1 MTGFTKPVQK
11 KVIRIY
17 ADVFSARIR
26 ELFQAVKKANKKY
39 KNILLE
45 FQDVLKKVARWG
57 ADEKQKLVDETANGY
72 LQPSVDIIYDSFLDV
87 VRAVW
92 REAFL
97 LNDRVPQVELQKNL
111 LRLDSICVACAAD
124 LIDSTL
130 ANQVL
135 TTHQTINPYA
145 PRVSQDSQGRGAK
158 AESQVEEESESESEQ
173 EQEEDD
179 EQANDTDS
187 GSEQDEEPDSEA
199 EDPASQI
206 VPIDEDSEDYNDQ
219 EQIVDVPAVHTKT
232 IVLDD
237 DEEESEIVTT
247 SEESDYEII
256 SEDEQEPTHPS
267 RISMEHD
274 HGDDPEL
281 APEPED
287 VKIVTIN
294 DRLVKQ
300 KHAVKK
306 KLLQSRHHKH
316 GGGSSFF

>member
-135 TTHQTINPYA
+135 TTHQTI
-145 PRVSQDSQGRGAK
+145 K
-158 AESQVEEESESESEQ
+158 
-173 EQEEDD
+173 QEEDD